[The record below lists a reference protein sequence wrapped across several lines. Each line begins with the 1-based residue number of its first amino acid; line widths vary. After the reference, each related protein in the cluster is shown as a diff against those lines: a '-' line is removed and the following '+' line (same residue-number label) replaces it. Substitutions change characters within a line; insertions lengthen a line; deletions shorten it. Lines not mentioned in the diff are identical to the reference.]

1 MFDIAVQGLSDGH
14 ISHHQPV
21 GSAVKLEVKL
31 KAITSHGSSTS
42 SSNHGSSSNTYVDAS
57 STISC
62 YSPNWVTFI
71 PDIVIDAKQG
81 LMWRIQIKLDSSLSR
96 CGINKAGEFH
106 RLEAKYLNSP
116 SL

>member
-42 SSNHGSSSNTYVDAS
+42 SSNHGTSSNTYVDSS

-96 CGINKAGEFH
+96 WDINNTGNRENKGPI
-106 RLEAKYLNSP
+106 YW
-116 SL
+116 